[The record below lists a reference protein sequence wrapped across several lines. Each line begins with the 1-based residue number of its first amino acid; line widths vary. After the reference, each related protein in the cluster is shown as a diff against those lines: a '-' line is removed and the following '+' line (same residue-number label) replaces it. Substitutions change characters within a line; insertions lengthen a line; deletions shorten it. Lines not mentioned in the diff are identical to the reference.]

1 MTASTKLSAADL
13 SKNARLINAE
23 LKLIL
28 EATEAS
34 AQHAIT
40 AGQIL
45 KACKDSNGH
54 GEWEKWL
61 GDNCPD
67 ISTRTAS
74 YYMRLAK
81 HEDEVEEILKEDGNR
96 QRIADLSASAMH
108 ALIPKKSKSNSTEK
122 KSGKKAA
129 VQQEAEPKPKK
140 DEIKAVLEWA
150 AEDDLLFVMKIVWDD
165 DRIKKL
171 GDFIAVHLEARA
183 KAEAEREAEAAAEDP
198 FAIPAQLVRR
208 PLQQPATGGN

>member
-1 MTASTKLSAADL
+1 MSTTKLSAADL

-45 KACKDSNGH
+45 KACKDSVGH

-108 ALIPKKSKSNSTEK
+108 ALIPKKSKSNSAEK
-122 KSGKKAA
+122 KSGEKAA

-140 DEIKAVLEWA
+140 DVIKELLQWV
-150 AEDDLLFVMKIVWDD
+150 AEDELLFVMTVEWDD
-165 DRIKKL
+165 DRITKL
-171 GDFIAVHLEARA
+171 GDLIAVHLEERA
-183 KAEAEREAEAAAEDP
+183 KRAA
-198 FAIPAQLVRR
+198 
-208 PLQQPATGGN
+208 